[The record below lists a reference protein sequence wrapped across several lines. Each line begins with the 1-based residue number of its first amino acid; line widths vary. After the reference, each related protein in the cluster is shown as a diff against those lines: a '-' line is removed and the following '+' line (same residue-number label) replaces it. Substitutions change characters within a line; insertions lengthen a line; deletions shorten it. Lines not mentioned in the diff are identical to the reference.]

1 MINYDKVFLKVLKW
15 TRYKSQIDI
24 KSYKLGVKVIKKCF
38 ELKGVRILFWIA
50 LLFFTIDCLG
60 VIFASIDAVFLAE
73 YRGYD
78 IAHPLSIVM
87 KAFELTWHEEASDS
101 VGAMVLYLF
110 CATVILPLIICCFVF
125 SKIKAFILLDK
136 ISGASAFFI
145 SLFYTY
151 SLAVIIL
158 ARADLTW
165 LGHLFDR
172 SNFNF
177 NIMIISALSSPI
189 IASATVFILKRRD
202 KI

>member
-1 MINYDKVFLKVLKW
+1 MGS
-15 TRYKSQIDI
+15 RAI
-24 KSYKLGVKVIKKCF
+24 KEFIKKCF

-73 YRGYD
+73 HSGRD
-78 IAHPLSIVM
+78 LAHPLSIVL

-101 VGAMVLYLF
+101 ESDIFGAMVLYLF
-110 CATVILPLIICCFVF
+110 CATVVLPLIICCFVF

-136 ISGASAFFI
+136 ISAASAFFI
-145 SLFYTY
+145 SLFYVY
-151 SLAVIIL
+151 PLAVIIL
-158 ARADLTW
+158 SKADLTL

-177 NIMIISALSSPI
+177 NIMMISALSSLI
-189 IASATVFILKRRD
+189 IASAMGFILKRSD